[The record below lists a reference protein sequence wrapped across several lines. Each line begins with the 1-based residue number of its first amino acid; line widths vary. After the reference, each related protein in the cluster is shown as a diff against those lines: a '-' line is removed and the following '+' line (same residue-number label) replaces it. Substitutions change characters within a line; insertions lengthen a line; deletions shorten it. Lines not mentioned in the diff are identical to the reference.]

1 MPDSAI
7 VFGKV
12 FGLVIGVGLGLL
24 LQGWAAALVLGAIG
38 LFAGHRFDELK
49 EAPETPLAIED
60 EDTDVRRRRPTL
72 RELDDLPEP
81 MSATELETQAQS
93 LFAERLC
100 GLFVAVANASN
111 GLGRDEVRVVR
122 EFFEEGMQY
131 GPDELDLVREALK
144 SARDQPPS
152 LDEALRVAREE
163 LRESELLLLVDAL
176 YRLALTDGR
185 LRKPEREVLEQVAL
199 GLGLSEED
207 ERSVQALHLG
217 DGASHYE
224 RLGLTP
230 DATDEE
236 IKRTFRRLAAT
247 HHPDRVA
254 HLGPGAVA
262 IASETFRDLR
272 EAYDALKELRGF

>member
-1 MPDSAI
+1 MPDSAT

-49 EAPETPLAIED
+49 EVPDTPLAIED

-93 LFAERLC
+93 LFAQRLC

-163 LRESELLLLVDAL
+163 LQESELLLLVDAL

-185 LRKPEREVLEQVAL
+185 LLKPEREVLEQVAL

-224 RLGLTP
+224 RLGLSP

-236 IKRTFRRLAAT
+236 IKRTFRRLAAA